1 MPIPNTY
8 KEIIEMLDA
17 ATQGGRVRWKK
28 SNTAGTTVSVSV
40 PPSLFEIWAGID
52 DQNDRAFVA
61 FGIREGRSLVDNW
74 FIEEGDAE
82 YKLMSELY
90 QSAKRQAFG
99 VTEKLQGLKDL
110 LGKQGPVGE

>member
-17 ATQGGRVRWKK
+17 ATQDGRVRWKK
-28 SNTAGTTVSVSV
+28 SNTGGVAVSV
-40 PPSLFEIWAGID
+40 PPSRFEVWAGTD
-52 DQNDRAFVA
+52 DQNGRAFVA
-61 FGIREGRSLVDNW
+61 FGMREGRELVDNW
-74 FIEEGDAE
+74 FVEERDE
-82 YKLMSELY
+82 DYELMSELY
-90 QSAKRQAFG
+90 QNAKRQAFG